1 MHRKITPFKNNEFT
15 SFNFWKTACFFV
27 AALFVTGM
35 NYAQTAASSMDIT
48 GSNSTNTITNNTV
61 SYVDQNILVTANG
74 TINGFIVTITDSYT
88 SGDVLSYTGSLPGS
102 VSAVSFNT
110 TTRSL
115 VFNGSATAAQW
126 QDLLRRVTLQTTS
139 ATCFPESRKVAFI
152 AGDCY
157 FNPLNNHYYRYR
169 STGES
174 WTTAKAFAETQS
186 YFGRIGYLATISEQ
200 SENSFIS
207 ILIGQNSWIGCS
219 DNYSVINTAAGYTKY
234 AAQSNAE
241 GKFHWVT
248 GPEKGTQ
255 IRLGN
260 AVAPAV
266 GGAVAGVYQNWGGS
280 EPNDYPTNNTYTL
293 SQEDY
298 GHMYSGTG
306 GLWNDFPN
314 TQSIGSVI
322 EFGGMPLDNTT
333 SQVVFTRNIYING
346 APSGTITGGNT
357 SVCPGGSATL
367 TLSGLSGS
375 VVSWEYS
382 LDNFLTAGTTI
393 VNTTTTLSLT
403 GITETRYYR
412 AIVNSSSG
420 CSSLATSSTPVYVSN
435 TIAGNIAAANNI
447 ICPGSQAAFTL
458 FGNNGSVINWQVST
472 SSTFASGNT
481 TIANTSTTMSYT
493 LASTGT
499 YYFRA
504 QVQNNGCTAVYTNIY
519 TITVT
524 SGTAPVGGTV
534 TSEEYCGGSNAGTLT
549 LSGHTGS
556 ISKWQ
561 YSIDGGIVW
570 TDISNTTTSQS
581 FSGIT
586 SNRMYRALV
595 TNGSCGSAYSSNGSI
610 TVYGS
615 TVTKWLGTTSTN
627 WGDASNWCGGI
638 ADNGMD
644 VVVTSSAPNNLVL
657 DQNRLVGSFNFNG
670 SNKIII
676 LGNNTL
682 TANGFTGTS
691 SLNYVQTNGTGK
703 LKMNVANNS
712 TVLFPVS
719 NSAYN
724 PVSITNN
731 SGNSD
736 DFSVRVLDEVY
747 TNGLTGAVMSTSRI
761 KRTWDISK
769 TYANGGSGINFT
781 FNWNPAEVY
790 NVTTPM
796 LNHYNGTDWDAQ
808 TGASSSTANSM
819 TYVGYTGTFSPFA
832 ISNSGDPLPVTL
844 TQFSATCET
853 ENTTIEWQTASEQN
867 SDVFVIERSENGKD
881 WSTVDE
887 VAAAG
892 NSNTMINYMYKDY
905 GRSRGLNYYQLQ
917 QIDVDGKITT
927 YGPISAMCDIEIVE
941 IAVFPNPTDGDFAI
955 EISAPQTEKYLVIF
969 ETADGHRISEMDYQ
983 IKEGMNIIPMHAKDL
998 DAGVYFIRVVNGT
1011 DSYLKKVVIK

>member
-969 ETADGHRISEMDYQ
+969 ETADGHRISEMYYQ